1 MNIKTLKNMIKKAVG
16 TNDALLTVQ
25 IDRDGIMY
33 DVQLRL
39 NMFDS
44 NQNEYL
50 IIDNF
55 ANQQEAEKYAN
66 KILDQCKKVRF
77 KDCIIDYVDEIELL
91 F

>member
-16 TNDALLTVQ
+16 TNDTLLTVQ
-25 IDRDGIMY
+25 IDQNGIMY

-39 NMFDS
+39 NMFDL

-55 ANQQEAEKYAN
+55 TSRQEAEKYAN
-66 KILDQCKKVRF
+66 KILELCK
-77 KDCIIDYVDEIELL
+77 
-91 F
+91 

>member
-16 TNDALLTVQ
+16 TNDTLLTVQ
-25 IDRDGIMY
+25 IDQNGIMY

-39 NMFDS
+39 NMFDL

-55 ANQQEAEKYAN
+55 TDQQEAEKYAN
-66 KILDQCKKVRF
+66 KILELCKKVKF
-77 KDCIIDYVDEIELL
+77 KDCIIDYVDEVELL